1 MRAIKCVC
9 VCARAFIHT
18 HTHTDTDTDT
28 DTHTDIVA
36 VKTGCGTYTE
46 SAQSITSVGRDE
58 TISIAL
64 ELAIVA
70 HDASQRLGMTGC

>member
-1 MRAIKCVC
+1 MRA
-9 VCARAFIHT
+9 RFHTYT
-18 HTHTDTDTDT
+18 HTQTDADTDT

-70 HDASQRLGMTGC
+70 HDASQRLSITGC